1 MLNLTK
7 TKQVLVNVTDVRN
20 YTQRLDSTY
29 LNEVRT
35 KKLAD
40 VDSPFEFAMKDMNKV
55 KATYYLTGWYFD
67 SVEQFLSRYYNV
79 SELEVYMNVLIES
92 R

>member
-1 MLNLTK
+1 MINLTK
-7 TKQVLVNVTDVRN
+7 TKTVLVNVTDVKN
-20 YTQRLDSTY
+20 YTRELDSKY

-35 KKLAD
+35 KKLAE
-40 VDSPFEFAMKDMNKV
+40 VDSPFEFAMKMTNKN

-67 SVEQFLSRYYNV
+67 SVEQFLSRYYNER
-79 SELEVYMNVLIES
+79 ELEVYMNVLIES